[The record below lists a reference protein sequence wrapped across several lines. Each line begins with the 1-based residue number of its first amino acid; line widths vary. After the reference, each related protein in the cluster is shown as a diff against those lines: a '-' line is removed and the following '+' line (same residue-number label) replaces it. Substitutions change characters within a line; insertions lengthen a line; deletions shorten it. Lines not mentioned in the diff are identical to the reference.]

1 MSENYL
7 VEEKGGGREGPEPEN
22 GGSEGQ
28 KTQSGPPMPGRGLA

>member
-7 VEEKGGGREGPEPEN
+7 VEEKGGARGGPEPEN

-28 KTQSGPPMPGRGLA
+28 NRQSGPPRPGRGLA